1 MIAFKK
7 QRRPW
12 GSVKHIVS
20 VCQGAGM
27 TCDEIWFGTG
37 IDKRVIWDTARKL
50 QVKLRSTYKPILKYY
65 VQQ

>member
-1 MIAFKK
+1 MISFKK

-20 VCQGAGM
+20 VCQQEGM
-27 TCDEIWFGTG
+27 TCEEINFGTG
-37 IDKRVIWDTARKL
+37 ICKRVIWVTARQLK
-50 QVKLRSTYKPILKYY
+50 VKLRSPHKPILKYY